1 MTLSLLL
8 NKTEE
13 TQKMKKQ
20 KSPEGFRHA
29 EIEESLASIQQ
40 PLDIS
45 QETTGT
51 VVKKMIKSEKILG
64 VESFKSESES

>member
-1 MTLSLLL
+1 
-8 NKTEE
+8 
-13 TQKMKKQ
+13 MKKQ
-20 KSPEGFRHA
+20 KSPQGFRHA
-29 EIEESLASIQQ
+29 EIEESLARIQQ

-51 VVKKMIKSEKILG
+51 IVKEMIKYKRILE